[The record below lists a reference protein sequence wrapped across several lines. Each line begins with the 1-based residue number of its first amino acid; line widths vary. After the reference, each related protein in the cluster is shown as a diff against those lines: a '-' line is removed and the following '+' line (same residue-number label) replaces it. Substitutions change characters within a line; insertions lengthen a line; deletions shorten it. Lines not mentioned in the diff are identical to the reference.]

1 MGDIKKH
8 TQKKDPHIFYW
19 KDPSW
24 FSLRS
29 GSSATNGRF
38 HLLGGVNQSDES
50 NLLLFSGSDLILLPM
65 TQLKTEK
72 RQKESQIGDKSE
84 MDRTNELTCRFVLVN
99 KSTQVDDFGHSIKN
113 KTKKALW
120 RVRMC
125 LFCITSP
132 QAKVCNKV

>member
-1 MGDIKKH
+1 MNVEAPSTSPVYGMGEKTRAREMGDIKKH
-8 TQKKDPHIFYW
+8 TEKKDPHIFYW

-38 HLLGGVNQSDES
+38 HPLGGVNQSDQP

-84 MDRTNELTCRFVLVN
+84 MDRTNEVTCR
-99 KSTQVDDFGHSIKN
+99 
-113 KTKKALW
+113 
-120 RVRMC
+120 
-125 LFCITSP
+125 LFW
-132 QAKVCNKV
+132 